1 VTLTDEGASR
11 VSFVAKPT
19 TIAALR
25 LLAAPDVGR
34 NSPRLPGEFST
45 YSVKVRLR
53 SMKIED
59 DSDIHLV
66 IADPTSATRTMIAEL
81 PNAGCIRDAGA
92 TSRRKMAAARVALL
106 RSCGPAGTGRFRL
119 LTGTATITGVAFF
132 DVIHAQRGVAP
143 NAIELHPVLSFKAT
157 SRCNSR

>member
-1 VTLTDEGASR
+1 MARCSAGVCSRWRLGRRRRARRGRRAGWGDLFGVEGVGDRLGASR

-45 YSVKVRLR
+45 YRVKVRLR

-59 DSDIHLV
+59 DSDIHRV
-66 IADPTSATRTMIAEL
+66 IAGPTSATRTMIAEF
-81 PNAGCIRDAGA
+81 PNAGCVRDAGA
-92 TSRRKMAAARVALL
+92 TSRGSAINRAK
-106 RSCGPAGTGRFRL
+106 S
-119 LTGTATITGVAFF
+119 
-132 DVIHAQRGVAP
+132 
-143 NAIELHPVLSFKAT
+143 NA
-157 SRCNSR
+157 